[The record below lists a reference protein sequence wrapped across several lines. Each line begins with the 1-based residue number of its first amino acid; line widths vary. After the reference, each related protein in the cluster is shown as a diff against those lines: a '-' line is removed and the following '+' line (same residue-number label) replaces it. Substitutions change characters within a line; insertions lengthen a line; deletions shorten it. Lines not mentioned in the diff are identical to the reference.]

1 MQLLGDSR
9 SDGEPNAQRRPV
21 TAGET
26 ELDRDRVFALLK
38 NPRRRAVLVHLR
50 ETPTTTLSDLA
61 DQIAAEENDTT
72 PEQLSSSE
80 RKRVY
85 ISLYQNH
92 LPKLAEF
99 GAIDYDQSRGD
110 VSRCER
116 ARRLQQYLDRL
127 DREADTSESR
137 SRTIRSVGGVV
148 GLVSLIGVV
157 GLPEIG
163 FVWAAVAAA
172 ALLGVSLYEH
182 LDSDSPD
189 AVRRRL
195 RAALATVRR

>member
-9 SDGEPNAQRRPV
+9 SDGEPDAQRRTV
-21 TAGET
+21 AGET

-38 NPRRRAVLVHLR
+38 NPRRRAVLVQLR
-50 ETPTTTLSDLA
+50 ATTTLSDLA

-110 VSRCER
+110 VSRCKR
-116 ARRLQQYLDRL
+116 GRRLQRYLDRL
-127 DREADTSESR
+127 DGEPDSPRAR
-137 SRTIRSVGGVV
+137 AGTIRSVAGAV

-157 GLPEIG
+157 GLPEISV
-163 FVWAAVAAA
+163 VWGVVAAA
-172 ALLGVSLYEH
+172 ALLGVSLYEQ
-182 LDSDSPD
+182 LDSDSL
-189 AVRRRL
+189 AAARRRL
-195 RAALATVRR
+195 RETLPTGRH

>member
-1 MQLLGDSR
+1 MQLLGDTR
-9 SDGEPNAQRRPV
+9 SDEEPDAQGRPATGGEA
-21 TAGET
+21 

-38 NPRRRAVLVHLR
+38 NPRRRAVLRQLG

-61 DQIAAEENDTT
+61 DQIAADENDTT
-72 PEQLSSSE
+72 PERLSSSE

-99 GAIDYDQSRGD
+99 DAIDYDQSRGD
-110 VSRCER
+110 VRRRER

-127 DREADTSESR
+127 DRNTDTSR
-137 SRTIRSVGGVV
+137 ARTIRSVGGVV

-163 FVWAAVAAA
+163 FVWALVAAA
-172 ALLGVSLYEH
+172 ALVGVSVYEH
-182 LDSDSPD
+182 LDSDSP
-189 AVRRRL
+189 AAARRWLRERL
-195 RAALATVRR
+195 GTLRQ